1 MGTLNLRLAEKR
13 RDELT
18 QQQQKKIE
26 KLYADLATKI
36 NKELKGLSTSTA
48 SGALRKLQLE
58 DLKSEIKKSL
68 TSIRSEIKGM
78 VEGSVRAEAKSVVD
92 SNKDFLNKV
101 GINTKGLFANVQD
114 DVVRSVLFGE
124 VYDGDWTL
132 SSALWLQQKRT
143 QSDVSKI
150 VATGIAENRSAYD
163 IAKDLEKYV
172 DPKAKKDWA
181 WSKVYPGTAK
191 RVDYNAQ
198 RLARTLVSHAYQQSL
213 VKTVSSNPFVSGI
226 KWKSAHNSGVCP
238 ICRERNGRVYQPG
251 DLPLDH
257 PNGKCT
263 FFAVIPDSME
273 DIADQLADWAKGKPN
288 EGIDKWFKDMYPD
301 IPVGESKSKLA
312 TDSHKVVNGKTDAV
326 KTWKRRK
333 DAFDFEIE
341 DIINYQGFDG
351 LPRVVSTTEFDSL
364 VKESK
369 FIAQRTYSAESKEI
383 LDAYR
388 EQLYRG
394 KWYVDCSAG
403 GAQYGQGMYC
413 AADWG
418 GNLTEGIKEE
428 MEHYIELNRS
438 RLKREATDEEKL
450 NYAINWVKKNM
461 PEDQVADAVKYIKY
475 DFTGEGNFEDI
486 KAAINRIGG
495 NVTRKKINSGAIGP
509 ARELVIEPVSYTET
523 FTLDKTAKV
532 ITYSELDSI
541 RGYSSLSKEIIDRSG
556 LSSTNKRK
564 LLDWVDSEESW
575 ETADDSV
582 KQLAKDIEARVDE
595 LMNLDL
601 GSLAASLGYDAINA
615 EGHGA
620 SESYTVILNRTKL
633 IIKKD

>member
-1 MGTLNLRLAEKR
+1 MGMLNLRLAEKE

-92 SNKDFLNKV
+92 ANKDFLNKV
-101 GINTKGLFANVQD
+101 GINAKGLFANVQD

-150 VATGIAENRSAYD
+150 VAIGIAENRSAYD
-163 IAKDLEKYV
+163 IAKDLERYV

-226 KWKSAHNSGVCP
+226 KWQSAHNSGVCP

-263 FFAVIPDSME
+263 FIAVIPDSME

-288 EGIDKWFKDMYPD
+288 EDIDKYM
-301 IPVGESKSKLA
+301 GS
-312 TDSHKVVNGKTDAV
+312 
-326 KTWKRRK
+326 
-333 DAFDFEIE
+333 
-341 DIINYQGFDG
+341 
-351 LPRVVSTTEFDSL
+351 
-364 VKESK
+364 
-369 FIAQRTYSAESKEI
+369 
-383 LDAYR
+383 
-388 EQLYRG
+388 
-394 KWYVDCSAG
+394 
-403 GAQYGQGMYC
+403 
-413 AADWG
+413 
-418 GNLTEGIKEE
+418 
-428 MEHYIELNRS
+428 
-438 RLKREATDEEKL
+438 
-450 NYAINWVKKNM
+450 
-461 PEDQVADAVKYIKY
+461 
-475 DFTGEGNFEDI
+475 
-486 KAAINRIGG
+486 IGYKP
-495 NVTRKKINSGAIGP
+495 T
-509 ARELVIEPVSYTET
+509 
-523 FTLDKTAKV
+523 
-532 ITYSELDSI
+532 
-541 RGYSSLSKEIIDRSG
+541 
-556 LSSTNKRK
+556 
-564 LLDWVDSEESW
+564 
-575 ETADDSV
+575 
-582 KQLAKDIEARVDE
+582 KQ
-595 LMNLDL
+595 
-601 GSLAASLGYDAINA
+601 
-615 EGHGA
+615 
-620 SESYTVILNRTKL
+620 
-633 IIKKD
+633 